1 MGTVLSFCEHV
12 ARKDPDFL
20 SKVYNRML
28 KVEQLNKDLALEDE
42 RILKEA
48 RARERA
54 NALEAGYDE

>member
-28 KVEQLNKDLALEDE
+28 RVEEENKRRLLEDE

-48 RARERA
+48 RAWERA
-54 NALEAGYDE
+54 KELENGYDE

>member
-1 MGTVLSFCEHV
+1 MGIVLSFCEHV

-28 KVEQLNKDLALEDE
+28 KIEQANKDLEKENE

-54 NALEAGYDE
+54 KALEDGYDE